1 MLATIKIATDDL
13 EIGMFV
19 SALDRPWL
27 ETPFRIQ
34 GFRIE
39 NRAQIR
45 GLRDHCAY
53 VFVDTLQSKKK
64 AAVPPRARRRNY
76 QPIALRDIFRDRQLG
91 SYGDE
96 SHFTE
101 EQPRAEAALQT
112 LTEDLGRVYET
123 VAEGGRI
130 NVIQLKKSV
139 EPLIASISRNPD
151 ACLWITRL
159 RQHDQNSYQH
169 ALSAAIWALALGREL
184 GLSRQDLRSLALG
197 ALLMDIG
204 KLRVDQG
211 LLQARRALN
220 PAEKE
225 QIRAHVA
232 HGLAIVEESG
242 IIVPDV
248 VNMVACHHE
257 RHDGSGYP
265 RGLKGDQIPP
275 VARIAGI
282 VDTYAAMTRNRPH
295 APAMSPSHAIRVLYD
310 TRDTGFQA
318 ELVEAFIRAVG
329 VYPAATLVELS
340 SGEVGV
346 VVAEYRSQRL
356 RPKVLVLLDRTKQAL
371 PAPTLVDLQNRPLPR
386 GRTAPPLNIAR
397 SLEPGAYG
405 IDLASLALQEAPL
418 HA

>member
-39 NRAQIR
+39 TRAQIS
-45 GLRDHCAY
+45 GLRDHCAH
-53 VFVDTLQSKKK
+53 VFVDTLQSKKN
-64 AAVPPRARRRNY
+64 AEVARRVRRSNY
-76 QPIALRDIFRDRQLG
+76 QPVPLQHIFYDRQLG

-96 SHFTE
+96 TRFAE

-112 LTEDLGRVYET
+112 LRNDLGQVYEE
-123 VAEGGRI
+123 VARGGRV
-130 NVIQLKKSV
+130 NVIRLKKSI
-139 EPLIASISRNPD
+139 EPLIATISRNPD
-151 ACLWITRL
+151 ACLWVTRL
-159 RQHDQNSYQH
+159 RQHDESSYQH
-169 ALSAAIWALALGREL
+169 SLGAAIWALALGREL

-204 KLRVDQG
+204 KLRVDPA
-211 LLQARRALN
+211 LLQLRRALS
-220 PAEKE
+220 PTEKA
-225 QIRAHVA
+225 QMQAHVA

-282 VDTYAAMTRNRPH
+282 VDTYAAMTRNRAH
-295 APAMSPSHAIRVLYD
+295 ATAMSPSHAIRVLYD

-329 VYPAATLVELS
+329 VYPATTLVELS

-356 RPKVLVLLDRTKQAL
+356 KPKVLVLLNPAKQAQA
-371 PAPTLVDLQNRPLPR
+371 APTLVDLQNRPLPR
-386 GRTAPPLNIAR
+386 GGTAPPLNIVR

-405 IDLASLALQEAPL
+405 IDLASWALQGAL
-418 HA
+418 AGA